1 MEKIPFRKPLMLI
14 VGCLLCSI
22 ATNWVAIPNGFAVTG
37 VTGLSMTLSKFIGVN
52 YALIYY
58 GITLLILFITWLTLG
73 KKDMSNIVI
82 LSVMYPAVLWILN
95 LVDIKIIFQ
104 EKLIAVA
111 CFGVINGLGAGIPYR
126 LGYSYGGSD
135 TLAKIL
141 KKCIFKTTDL
151 KNVMLAIECAIM
163 LIMLTAFSL
172 DIVAYS
178 FVGELIFI
186 NCMNHIVFN
195 LGPKLYE
202 VQLIGTDMGNIEDF
216 IINKIQKSVTIANV
230 IGGYTRKEK
239 IQMDC
244 VCNSKEYIQL
254 RNFIKNEKS
263 DCFIKVVPLV
273 HVFGENKDFHKLN
286 DENIE

>member
-111 CFGVINGLGAGIPYR
+111 CFGVIYGLGAGIPYR

-141 KKCIFKTTDL
+141 KKL
-151 KNVMLAIECAIM
+151 KKAGLVR
-163 LIMLTAFSL
+163 S
-172 DIVAYS
+172 
-178 FVGELIFI
+178 
-186 NCMNHIVFN
+186 
-195 LGPKLYE
+195 
-202 VQLIGTDMGNIEDF
+202 
-216 IINKIQKSVTIANV
+216 IAGSQ
-230 IGGYTRKEK
+230 GGYMLVKRPEEITLGEIISTTETTMKINRCLEADTYCSRNATATCMIRKYYQ
-239 IQMDC
+239 ILQ
-244 VCNSKEYIQL
+244 
-254 RNFIKNEKS
+254 NEI
-263 DCFIKVVPLV
+263 DNVVLKRTI
-273 HVFGENKDFHKLN
+273 GDILN
-286 DENIE
+286 ERYTKP